1 MSNLSELLPSGGGQN
16 EVNFVASGTLPNG
29 QAVILN
35 SDGTV
40 TAVAE
45 TSVAG
50 IVIPETASPVNFSGS
65 GSTHIT
71 SQFSPSTANVFVVAY
86 RDGANGYGNS
96 IVGTVSGTSISFG
109 TPSLF
114 YSGLSFLI
122 SIAFDDSNPSKFVIA
137 YSDQANSSYG
147 TAVIG
152 TISGTSLSYG
162 TAVVFN
168 SGATNQ
174 DSQVDYIASNKF
186 AVAYGDVANSNYG
199 TAIIGTVSGTS
210 ISFGSEYVF
219 SAVNTTFR
227 IYIKKD
233 PNATDIFVVAYG
245 ENVSNVAKAVVGT
258 VSGNSISY
266 GSATIFESSFIA
278 TSGVSFDPNTANK
291 FVIMFGTSSAL
302 QAIIGTRSGTSIS
315 FGSAA
320 SIQSNSVTHPAVA
333 YDLNTANRFVVA
345 YRNDGNS
352 NYGTA
357 TVCTVS
363 GSTITV
369 GTSYVYNSYLSNYNA
384 ICFDSNNSGKF
395 TVSFY
400 NANGTVAS
408 TILGNLEGSIVST
421 NLTSTNLLG
430 ISSQAIT
437 SGATGVINT
446 WGGLNEGQS
455 SLTPAS
461 IYYVQSNGTISTVS
475 TSPAQKI
482 GQAISA
488 TTLNILDL

>member
-1 MSNLSELLPSGGGQN
+1 MSNLSERLPSGGGQN
-16 EVNFVASGTLPNG
+16 EVEFVASGTLPNG

-35 SDGTV
+35 SNGTV

-50 IVIPETASPVNFSGS
+50 IVIPETASPVNFSAS
-65 GSTHIT
+65 GSSYMT

-114 YSGLSFLI
+114 HSGLSFII

-174 DSQVDYIASNKF
+174 DIQADYISSNKF
-186 AVAYGDVANSNYG
+186 AVAYQDGGNSNYG
-199 TAIIGTVSGTS
+199 TAIVGTVSGTS

-219 SAVNTTFR
+219 SAVNITTR
-227 IYIKKD
+227 ISLKKD
-233 PNATDIFVVAYG
+233 PNATDIFVVAYAD
-245 ENVSNVAKAVVGT
+245 NVSNVAKAVVGT

-266 GSATIFESSFIA
+266 GSATTYESSFVNWC
-278 TSGVSFDPNTANK
+278 GVSFDPSTANK
-291 FVIMFGTSSAL
+291 FAIMFGTGSTL
-302 QAIIGTRSGTSIS
+302 EAIIGTRSGTSIS

-320 SIQSNSVTHPAVA
+320 TVQNNYVTNPAVA
-333 YDLNTANRFVVA
+333 YDLNTANRFVIA
-345 YRNDGNS
+345 YRNNGN
-352 NYGTA
+352 
-357 TVCTVS
+357 
-363 GSTITV
+363 
-369 GTSYVYNSYLSNYNA
+369 
-384 ICFDSNNSGKF
+384 
-395 TVSFY
+395 
-400 NANGTVAS
+400 
-408 TILGNLEGSIVST
+408 
-421 NLTSTNLLG
+421 
-430 ISSQAIT
+430 
-437 SGATGVINT
+437 
-446 WGGLNEGQS
+446 
-455 SLTPAS
+455 
-461 IYYVQSNGTISTVS
+461 
-475 TSPAQKI
+475 
-482 GQAISA
+482 
-488 TTLNILDL
+488 